1 MIRIK
6 KLAEVLI
13 SSIFVFGVT
22 VIGFRVEEPFL
33 GLLGAIIV
41 WLYFKADFSK

>member
-1 MIRIK
+1 MTRIR
-6 KLAEVLI
+6 KLLEVFL
-13 SSIFVFGVT
+13 SIAFVFGIT

-41 WLYFKADFSK
+41 WLYFQADFSK